1 MAICTF
7 DTPIFNTKSGTL
19 LYILEKDVTNGKV
32 LSDKYSHKKNYS
44 RKCDF
49 S

>member
-1 MAICTF
+1 MTICSF
-7 DTPIFNTKSGTL
+7 DTPIFNTKSGT

-32 LSDKYSHKKNYS
+32 LSEKYSHKKNYS